1 MTVEHEHIY
10 FFVSEEFYLFIQVS
24 YFVLFHSFFFPCL
37 HNKRRKKIRQR
48 IAMIRALVGPFD
60 FKERK
65 KKELKRNATF
75 EGKMQKKKKIVKA
88 SKRSPF
94 FSSLRHHLSR

>member
-1 MTVEHEHIY
+1 
-10 FFVSEEFYLFIQVS
+10 
-24 YFVLFHSFFFPCL
+24 
-37 HNKRRKKIRQR
+37 
-48 IAMIRALVGPFD
+48 MIRALVGPFD